1 MTKSNLWQ
9 IIIGMVVTA
18 ICGVILNM
26 GVFSFFP
33 ALIVAIAWAGIKQ
46 TSGKEYKDK
55 NGNYAKPKFWKD
67 FVPVTAGA
75 LVHVGH
81 RNDRIIIRRQNP
93 AEIPPGFPG
102 Q

>member
-33 ALIVAIAWAGIKQ
+33 ALIVAIAWAGYKQ

-55 NGNYAKPKFWKD
+55 SGNYVKPKFWQD
-67 FVPVTAGA
+67 FVPVLAGA
-75 LVHVGH
+75 LVMWL
-81 RNDRIIIRRQNP
+81 ISIL
-93 AEIPPGFPG
+93 
-102 Q
+102 

>member
-1 MTKSNLWQ
+1 MGSLYQIIINLSKFMTKTNLWQ
-9 IIIGMVVTA
+9 IIVGMVVTA

-55 NGNYAKPKFWKD
+55 NGNYTEPEFWKD
-67 FVPVTAGA
+67 FVSMMAGA
-75 LVHVGH
+75 LVMWL
-81 RNDRIIIRRQNP
+81 ISIL
-93 AEIPPGFPG
+93 
-102 Q
+102 

>member
-1 MTKSNLWQ
+1 MTKTNLWQ

-55 NGNYAKPKFWKD
+55 NGNYVKPEFWKD
-67 FVPVTAGA
+67 FVPVMSGA
-75 LVHVGH
+75 LVMWAIVMIG
-81 RNDRIIIRRQNP
+81 
-93 AEIPPGFPG
+93 
-102 Q
+102 

>member
-9 IIIGMVVTA
+9 IIIGVVVTA

-33 ALIVAIAWAGIKQ
+33 ALIVAITRAGIKQ

-55 NGNYAKPKFWKD
+55 NGNYVKPKFWKD
-67 FVPVTAGA
+67 FVPVMAGA
-75 LVHVGH
+75 LVMWAIVMIG
-81 RNDRIIIRRQNP
+81 
-93 AEIPPGFPG
+93 
-102 Q
+102 

>member
-1 MTKSNLWQ
+1 MGSLHQIIINLSKLMTKSNLWQ
-9 IIIGMVVTA
+9 IIVGMVVTA

-55 NGNYAKPKFWKD
+55 NGNYVEPKFWKD
-67 FVPVTAGA
+67 FVSVMAGA
-75 LVHVGH
+75 LVMWAIVMIG
-81 RNDRIIIRRQNP
+81 
-93 AEIPPGFPG
+93 
-102 Q
+102 

>member
-1 MTKSNLWQ
+1 MTKTNLWQ
-9 IIIGMVVTA
+9 IITGMVVTA
-18 ICGVILNM
+18 ICGIILNM

-55 NGNYAKPKFWKD
+55 NGNYVEPKFWKD

-75 LVHVGH
+75 LVMWAIVMIG
-81 RNDRIIIRRQNP
+81 
-93 AEIPPGFPG
+93 
-102 Q
+102 

>member
-18 ICGVILNM
+18 IC

-55 NGNYAKPKFWKD
+55 NGNYVKPKFWKD
-67 FVPVTAGA
+67 FVPVMAGA
-75 LVHVGH
+75 LVMWAIVMIG
-81 RNDRIIIRRQNP
+81 
-93 AEIPPGFPG
+93 
-102 Q
+102 